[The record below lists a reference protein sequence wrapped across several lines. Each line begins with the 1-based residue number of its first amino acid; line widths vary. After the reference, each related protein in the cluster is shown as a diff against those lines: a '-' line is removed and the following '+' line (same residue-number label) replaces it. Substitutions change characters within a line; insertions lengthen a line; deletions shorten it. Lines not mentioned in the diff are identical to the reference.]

1 MKKLFIAVVLMFTLV
16 CSAFAFTEGKR
27 IKDVGIP
34 SHVEFIQFNN
44 GGKVVCSAEH
54 ADVSILVQSNESML
68 FTLTKDG
75 NKIQFYV
82 YEVQGDIIIYLG
94 NGLTKK
100 VNKIQIVDSESLSI
114 IYY

>member
-1 MKKLFIAVVLMFTLV
+1 MKKLFIAVVLMFTFV

-44 GGKVVCSAEH
+44 GGSVVCSAEH
-54 ADVSILVQSNESML
+54 ADISILVQSNENML

-82 YEVQGDIIIYLG
+82 YEVQGDITISLG
-94 NGLTKK
+94 DGRIRK